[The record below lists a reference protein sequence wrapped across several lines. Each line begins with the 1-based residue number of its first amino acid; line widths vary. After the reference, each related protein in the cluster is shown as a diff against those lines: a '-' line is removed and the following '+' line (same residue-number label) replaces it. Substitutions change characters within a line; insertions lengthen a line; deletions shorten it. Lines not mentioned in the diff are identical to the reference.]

1 MTSNEQQELER
12 LFGSHPR
19 IQATLEQACGFS
31 HENSDPTEA
40 RPVFRNRES
49 LLRHVVQRSQSLGTW
64 IERIEDH
71 VGKMIGNGQEN
82 DVFISKDDLY
92 AIKLNN
98 FALLSPSATSL
109 DGFIHRLMAHNELFP
124 DDAYVI
130 MGFAHNSIG
139 EPCVVLKQPFIEPL
153 RYATDEEI
161 DDFLE
166 SHGYTVDMDDI
177 WFNGQYEISDVK
189 SSNVLVDLDGNL
201 HFIDAVVNNVNYKME
216 AVNKVSVKRPGRR
229 NCT

>member
-1 MTSNEQQELER
+1 
-12 LFGSHPR
+12 
-19 IQATLEQACGFS
+19 
-31 HENSDPTEA
+31 
-40 RPVFRNRES
+40 
-49 LLRHVVQRSQSLGTW
+49 
-64 IERIEDH
+64 
-71 VGKMIGNGQEN
+71 MIGNGQEN
-82 DVFISKDDLY
+82 DVFLSTDGY
-92 AIKLNN
+92 YVIKLNN

-109 DGFIHRLMAHNELFP
+109 DGFIHRLIAHNELFP
-124 DDAYVI
+124 DDAYI
-130 MGFAHNSIG
+130 IIGFTHNSIG

-201 HFIDAVVNNVNYKME
+201 HFIDAVVNNVNYKMD

-229 NCT
+229 SCT